1 MTMKQISNKFNTPAM
16 LRTLTALCL
25 ITLVFVTS
33 GCGADTPTGDE
44 EMKKEQ
50 LSEYKRE
57 LNELKKKIADL
68 EAELGKGS
76 PANLVNVETK
86 ELKPTLFEQF
96 IEAVGNVSTDQ
107 NIIVSPETPGVIQ
120 SIKVK
125 EGQKVREGQILAKL
139 NTESIEQNI
148 EEVKVN
154 LELASTLFKRRKNLW
169 EQNIGSEVEFLQA
182 ESNMKALQKRLQG
195 LEAQLEM
202 AVIKAPINGVI
213 DHLIQ
218 KQGEMA
224 GPSIPFARIVNL
236 EEVYI
241 TADVSEDYL
250 NQINAGDS
258 VSIHFPVLDLT
269 KKAEI
274 YRTSAVIDP
283 DTRTF
288 SIRVNLK
295 NRDHALQPN
304 LMGELKMRIAR
315 IQDALVIPSLLIKR
329 DFKGEFVFIATNG
342 ESDSKL
348 AEKRYISTSIKDNNS
363 TVVTKGLQ
371 PGMEII
377 TKGYAQVT
385 DGTPLN
391 INQ

>member
-1 MTMKQISNKFNTPAM
+1 M
-16 LRTLTALCL
+16 LRTITTLCL
-25 ITLVFVTS
+25 ITLIIAAS
-33 GCGADTPTGDE
+33 GCSANKPSE
-44 EMKKEQ
+44 EKEIKKEQ
-50 LSEYKRE
+50 LEEYKKE
-57 LNELKKKIADL
+57 LSELKKKIAKL
-68 EAELGKGS
+68 EGELGNDS
-76 PANLVNVETK
+76 PANLVNVELK
-86 ELKPTLFEQF
+86 ELQPTLFEQF

-107 NIIVSPETPGVIQ
+107 NIVISPEVSGVIE
-120 SIKVK
+120 SIRIK
-125 EGQKVREGQILAKL
+125 EGQDVKKGQILAKL
-139 NTESIEQNI
+139 NTESIEQSI

-154 LELASTLFKRRKNLW
+154 LELATTLYKRRKNLW

-182 ESNMKALQKRLQG
+182 ESNMNAIQKKLQG

-213 DHLIQ
+213 DDLKQ

-224 GPSIPFARIVNL
+224 GPSIPFARLVNL
-236 EEVYI
+236 DEVYI

-250 NQINAGDS
+250 NQINAEDS
-258 VSIHFPVLDLT
+258 VSIYFPVLNVT
-269 KKAEI
+269 KKAKI

-295 NRDHALQPN
+295 NKDNALQPN

-315 IQDALVIPSLLIKR
+315 IPEALVVPSLLIKK
-329 DFKGEFVFIATNG
+329 DFKGEFVFVATNG
-342 ESDSKL
+342 DSSSKV
-348 AEKRYISTSIKDNNS
+348 AEKKYISTSIKDNNS
-363 TVVTKGLQ
+363 TVVTKGLES
-371 PGMEII
+371 GMKII

-391 INQ
+391 INE

>member
-1 MTMKQISNKFNTPAM
+1 MKQISNKFNTPAM

-25 ITLVFVTS
+25 IALVFATS
-33 GCGADTPTGDE
+33 GCGADTPSGDK

-50 LSEYKRE
+50 LEEYKNE

-76 PANLVNVETK
+76 PANLVNVEIK
-86 ELKPTLFEQF
+86 ELQPTLFEQF

-107 NIIVSPETPGVIQ
+107 NIIVSPETPGVIE
-120 SIKVK
+120 SIQIK
-125 EGQKVREGQILAKL
+125 EGQDVRKGQVLAKL

-148 EEVKVN
+148 EEVRVN
-154 LELASTLFKRRKNLW
+154 LELASTLYKRRKNLW

-182 ESNMKALQKRLQG
+182 ESNMKALQKKLQG

-213 DHLIQ
+213 DHLMQ

-236 EEVYI
+236 DEVYI

-258 VSIHFPVLDLT
+258 VSIDFPVLNLT

-295 NRDHALQPN
+295 NKNNALQPN

-315 IQDALVIPSLLIKR
+315 IPDALVIPSLLIKK
-329 DFKGEFVFIATNG
+329 DFKGEFVFIATNAEG
-342 ESDSKL
+342 NKV

-363 TVVTKGLQ
+363 TVVTKGLE